1 MASVSP
7 QLPFGSFSCVRTWGA
22 SLFYQS
28 TFNFFVSNQ
37 TRPPGGDPG
46 GSLQNDACQSLSS
59 VFLLEKRLSL

>member
-7 QLPFGSFSCVRTWGA
+7 QLPFGSFSCVRTWGPA
-22 SLFYQS
+22 FSTTVPS
-28 TFNFFVSNQ
+28 TFLSATKRVH
-37 TRPPGGDPG
+37 RGGDPG